1 MKECLLKGERIYLDA
16 FLPYRLNILAEIV
29 SQGLARL
36 YSQRF
41 GISVA
46 EWRVIATLADG
57 CQMTARDIG
66 LRTHM
71 HKTKVSRAVSDLLM
85 RGLIDRHENEADRR
99 EAFVRLSAQGRDVY
113 EVIAPLGLAY
123 QRRLVEGISEAD
135 MAAFTR
141 IEAHLSS
148 VALKAQEEISEADF
162 DAAGDMN
169 DNDEET

>member
-16 FLPYRLNILAEIV
+16 FLPYRLNVLAEIV

-41 GISVA
+41 GITVA

-71 HKTKVSRAVSDLLM
+71 HKTKVSRAVGDLLT
-85 RGLIDRHENEADRR
+85 RGLIERRENEADRR
-99 EAFVRLSAQGRDVY
+99 EAFVRLSAAGRDVY

-135 MAAFTR
+135 LAAFTR
-141 IEAHLSS
+141 IESHLSGI
-148 VALKAQEEISEADF
+148 ALRPPEEISGADF
-162 DAAGDMN
+162 DAAGDMIESH
-169 DNDEET
+169 EEI